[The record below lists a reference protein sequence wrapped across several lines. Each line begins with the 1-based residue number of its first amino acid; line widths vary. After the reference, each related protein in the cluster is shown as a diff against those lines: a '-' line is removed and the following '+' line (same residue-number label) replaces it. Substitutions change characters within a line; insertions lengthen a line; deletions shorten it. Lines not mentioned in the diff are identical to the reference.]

1 MAGFR
6 FFDPTAEAVA
16 ETVAAAP
23 TYASLAGR
31 RVALFDNSKAQADV
45 ALERIG
51 ELLRE
56 RYQVAAI
63 VPAKKPNYSAPAE
76 DSLLDRVA
84 AEADAV
90 VFAIAA

>member
-1 MAGFR
+1 MSGFR
-6 FFDPTAEAVA
+6 FFDPTA
-16 ETVAAAP
+16 AAATEP
-23 TYASLAGR
+23 LAASAAYSTLAGR

-56 RYQVAAI
+56 RYQVAAL

-76 DSLLDRVA
+76 DSLLDRIA

>member
-1 MAGFR
+1 MTFR
-6 FFDPTAEAVA
+6 FFDPTAEG
-16 ETVAAAP
+16 AAGAGSR
-23 TYASLAGR
+23 AQALGKLAGR

-45 ALERIG
+45 VLERVG
-51 ELLRE
+51 ELLQE
-56 RYQVAAI
+56 RYGVAAV

-76 DSLLDRVA
+76 DALLDRVA

>member
-1 MAGFR
+1 MTFR
-6 FFDPTAEAVA
+6 FFDPTAESATDAVSRA
-16 ETVAAAP
+16 QALGN
-23 TYASLAGR
+23 LAGR

-45 ALERIG
+45 VLERVG
-51 ELLRE
+51 ELLQE
-56 RYQVAAI
+56 RYGIAAI

-76 DSLLDRVA
+76 DALLDRLA